1 VGRLGPLGDCGTG
14 CKCNWIES
22 ERRRRIASASAAR
35 LRRWQRE
42 RMSSMTA
49 VEPVQERSMARQPG
63 WGRGE
68 AGQPVACTAWRE
80 KVPSRDTAAP
90 MSRER
95 RGEEAHGRLLFMEA
109 DFIFSNYSQTV
120 QHLILLLKVNLFTLM
135 SSSTLLEGLTSNS

>member
-1 VGRLGPLGDCGTG
+1 MQAQLDREGWKRANCFGTLLRAKTAAEG
-14 CKCNWIES
+14 ELKTMSAVERVK
-22 ERRRRIASASAAR
+22 ERRAAR
-35 LRRWQRE
+35 QHGL
-42 RMSSMTA
+42 
-49 VEPVQERSMARQPG
+49 
-63 WGRGE
+63 GRCE
-68 AGQPVACTAWRE
+68 AGQLVACTAWRE

-135 SSSTLLEGLTSNS
+135 SSSTLL